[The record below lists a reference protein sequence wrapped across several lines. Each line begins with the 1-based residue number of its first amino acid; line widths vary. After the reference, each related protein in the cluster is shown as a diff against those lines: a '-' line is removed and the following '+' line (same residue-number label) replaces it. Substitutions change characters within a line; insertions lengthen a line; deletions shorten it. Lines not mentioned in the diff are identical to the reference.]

1 MTTNTNPVSAL
12 FQGTAPANVSTT
24 TTATTGLAPGFS
36 DYQSYLN
43 NLANAGNS
51 ALAIPS
57 NQLVAPLSSNQTSA
71 FAAAPTAAQTYQA
84 PLSTATGAL
93 STAAGGITPSQIN
106 AFYNPNVAA
115 VNKSLEQANQQN
127 INTTV
132 LPALQALG
140 AQTGNTGSSRLLN
153 ATGQTLGGL
162 QAGLLAQE
170 NTNNANAYNTAVSNA
185 LTEQGNLTNA
195 ANVGGNLAVSGQNAA
210 NSALTEQSTLGAQQQ
225 AQNQAIINAPLTQAT
240 NAAGLL
246 KGYTVPTTSTTNYN
260 GPASVYGPSQASQ
273 LLAAGSL
280 LNSLPS
286 GTLSGI
292 TTSLSN
298 LLGGSSSGTVNT
310 GTTGD
315 TMGGSGA
322 SSVGTMDYSGSST
335 GTSQAGQ
342 IEYNSKGEPIGYYNA
357 SGTFVPSSN
366 PVNDL
371 MNQNNIS
378 SDTTDYST
386 NYGDQ

>member
-1 MTTNTNPVSAL
+1 MADI
-12 FQGTAPANVSTT
+12 FQGTAPANVNTT

-71 FAAAPTAAQTYQA
+71 FAAAPQAAQTYQT

-93 STAAGGITPSQIN
+93 STAAGGVTPAQIS

-115 VNKSLEQANQQN
+115 VNQSLEQANQQN
-127 INTTV
+127 INSTV

-140 AQTGNTGSSRLLN
+140 AQTGTTGSSRLLN

-162 QAGLLAQE
+162 QAGLLSQE
-170 NTNNANAYNTAVSNA
+170 NANNANAYNNAVTNA

-195 ANVGGNLAVSGQNAA
+195 ANVGGNLAVSGQTAA

-246 KGYTVPTTSTTNYN
+246 KGYTVPTTSTTTYN
-260 GPASVYGPSQASQ
+260 GPASVYGPSEASQ

-292 TTSLSN
+292 GTSLSSF
-298 LLGGSSSGTVNT
+298 LGLGGSNTGAVNT

-315 TMGGSGA
+315 TMGGTGA
-322 SSVGTMDYSGSST
+322 TSTGTMDYSGSST
-335 GTSQAGQ
+335 GTGQAGQ
-342 IEYNSKGEPIGYYNA
+342 VEYNSQGQPIGYYNTA
-357 SGTFVPSSN
+357 GTFVPSSN

-371 MNQNNIS
+371 TNQNNIS
-378 SDTTDYST
+378 SDTTNYST

>member
-93 STAAGGITPSQIN
+93 STAAGGITTSQIN

-357 SGTFVPSSN
+357 YGTFVPSSN

-371 MNQNNIS
+371 MNQNNVS

-386 NYGDQ
+386 NYGNS